1 MFKIELTQVCI
12 LSTGTTIH
20 DVVQAITFGVI
31 LDSSLSLISHVQS
44 PASTISWTFTHFA
57 IVP

>member
-20 DVVQAITFGVI
+20 DVQAITFGVI